1 MITACLFKEFG
12 RTGLNVLCLGA
23 HADDIEIGCGGTLM
37 RLAAE
42 VPGLKVRWEVFS
54 GSAVRKAE
62 ARRSARQFL
71 RGASTS
77 KVGVA
82 SFRESFFPE
91 QWASIKH
98 RLERIANDFQPD
110 VVFTHHRE
118 DRHQD
123 HRVLSE
129 LAWNTFRNHLILEY
143 EIPKYEGDLALPNAF
158 VKIPKEV
165 VARKVDALMDC
176 FQSQRDKHWF
186 AEETFRGLMRIRG
199 VECAATYAEAFHC
212 RKLVL

>member
-1 MITACLFKEFG
+1 ML
-12 RTGLNVLCLGA
+12 
-23 HADDIEIGCGGTLM
+23 

-54 GSAVRKAE
+54 GSAARKAE
-62 ARRSARQFL
+62 ARQSARKFL
-71 RGASTS
+71 ANRASS
-77 KVGVA
+77 KVHVA

-91 QWASIKH
+91 QWASIK
-98 RLERIANDFQPD
+98 RRFERIADEFQPD
-110 VVFTHHRE
+110 VVFTHYRE

-143 EIPKYEGDLALPNAF
+143 EIPKYDGDLALPNLF
-158 VKIPKEV
+158 VPVSEEM
-165 VARKVDALMDC
+165 VARKVKTLLAC
-176 FQSQRDKHWF
+176 FKSQRTKHWF
-186 AEETFRGLMRIRG
+186 SEDTFRSLMRIRG
-199 VECAATYAEAFHC
+199 VECASTYAEAFHC